1 MGRMRRKTNTWKY
14 IFSYLVFCFAVIY
27 PCFVQGAED
36 STVVKPFKDEQSALN
51 QINKNPSPQNFQT
64 LSRIRMRHALRLSKA
79 ADKKGEM
86 DLYILALSYAG
97 SATQLTPDNT
107 ECWFLLSALYWQMK
121 ENPWSLMMAEDAA
134 EKAVDLNPEDHV
146 ARLLFARILYNQ
158 KKFSSALDQF
168 ETVMLA
174 GKLTIEDE
182 KLVGLMSSAYV
193 IDSQVPRGI
202 TFYQQL
208 LNKHPMKESA
218 RIALAIL
225 LYHNNK
231 KGEAEEHLAQI
242 AGKNNALKHNRE
254 YAQTLLN
261 HWRNGEKGQ

>member
-1 MGRMRRKTNTWKY
+1 MSLMRRKTNTWKH
-14 IFSYLVFCFAVIY
+14 IFFHFIFCIAIIY
-27 PCFVQGAED
+27 PCLVQGSEE
-36 STVVKPFKDEQSALN
+36 SPVVKPFKDEQSALN
-51 QINKNPSPQNFQT
+51 QIKNNPSPQNFQA

-79 ADKKGEM
+79 ADKKGEI

-97 SATQLTPDNT
+97 SATQLTPDNP
-107 ECWFLLSALYWQMK
+107 ECWFLLSVLHWQMK

-134 EKAVDLNPEDHV
+134 EKAVDLDPADHV

-168 ETVMLA
+168 ETVMSA

-193 IDSQVPRGI
+193 IDFQVLRGI
-202 TFYQQL
+202 KFYQRL
-208 LNKHPMKESA
+208 LNEHPTKESA

-225 LYHNNK
+225 LYHDNRK
-231 KGEAEEHLAQI
+231 TEAQKHLAQI
-242 AGKNNALKHNRE
+242 ADQKSARKHNRE